1 MHSVLFYVSHTSV
14 KNNLK
19 FHVTIHN
26 EIIVMRS
33 AGMDNASPLVPGWRG
48 YTLAHTLEGS

>member
-1 MHSVLFYVSHTSV
+1 MHSVFFYVSHTSV

-26 EIIVMRS
+26 ETITMRS
-33 AGMDNASPLVPGWRG
+33 DGMDNASPLIPGWRG